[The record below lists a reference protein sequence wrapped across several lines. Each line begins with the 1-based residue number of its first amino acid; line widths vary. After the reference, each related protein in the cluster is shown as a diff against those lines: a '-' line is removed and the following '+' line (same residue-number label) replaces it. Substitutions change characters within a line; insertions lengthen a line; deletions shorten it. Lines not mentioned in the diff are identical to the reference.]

1 MKSIA
6 FALIGAASV
15 SLAGCNFTNQDTV
28 DNAEMNQPAPELNGL
43 ANDAAN
49 DANAEAAALG
59 SQEDQLNDTN
69 AAAEDNAT
77 NPSDDQEQNV
87 AGM

>member
-49 DANAEAAALG
+49 DANAEAPALG

>member
-6 FALIGAASV
+6 FALIGAAAV

-28 DNAEMNQPAPELNGL
+28 DNAEMNQPAPELNSL

-59 SQEDQLNDTN
+59 S
-69 AAAEDNAT
+69 
-77 NPSDDQEQNV
+77 
-87 AGM
+87 

>member
-1 MKSIA
+1 MKKFV
-6 FALIGAASV
+6 FALTGATAV

-69 AAAEDNAT
+69 AVVEDNTT
-77 NPSDDQEQNV
+77 NPTDDQEQNV

>member
-6 FALIGAASV
+6 FALIGAAAV

-69 AAAEDNAT
+69 AAAEDNAP

>member
-28 DNAEMNQPAPELNGL
+28 DNAEMNQPAPELNSL

>member
-6 FALIGAASV
+6 FALVGAASV

-28 DNAEMNQPAPELNGL
+28 DNAEMNQPAPELNSL